1 MNRSRVLKTIKDKQF
16 KEICTHVVT
25 EMKRLNVPGVSI
37 GIWHGDQVHQAGFG
51 VTNIDHPLPVT
62 ADTLFQVGSISKTV
76 TGTMLMQLVDAGL
89 LNLDEPVRTYLPKLK
104 LADAE
109 ATANVTT
116 RHLLTHTGGWMGD
129 YFNDFGTGDN
139 ALELMV
145 KSLIRLPQT
154 SPLGTLW
161 SYNNAG
167 FNIAGRI
174 IEVLTKQTY
183 EQAAQR
189 MLIQPLGLE
198 HTFFY
203 PDDAILTRRFAAGHQ
218 QWGDEVKVANPWAIG
233 RSANPVGG
241 VISTVG
247 DLMRYAQFHSGDG
260 AGIMPKETLLAMR
273 NVQTSAGGRG
283 DMGLT
288 WFIRYHGALTSYGHG
303 GATKG
308 QKAIFR
314 FFPDAK
320 FAIAVLANSD
330 TGSIIGDSAVAL
342 ALETYLGIKTTPPIP
357 IHISNEELATYVGS
371 YEYAL
376 SRFEVRALI
385 DGQLLIKEEPK
396 GGFPRPETPA
406 GPAVPT
412 VKAVFIAPD
421 RFMVLDEPRKGEIGD
436 FVRDRN
442 GAIAYLRIGGRANP
456 RVSG

>member
-1 MNRSRVLKTIKDKQF
+1 
-16 KEICTHVVT
+16 
-25 EMKRLNVPGVSI
+25 
-37 GIWHGDQVHQAGFG
+37 
-51 VTNIDHPLPVT
+51 
-62 ADTLFQVGSISKTV
+62 
-76 TGTMLMQLVDAGL
+76 
-89 LNLDEPVRTYLPKLK
+89 
-104 LADAE
+104 
-109 ATANVTT
+109 
-116 RHLLTHTGGWMGD
+116 
-129 YFNDFGTGDN
+129 
-139 ALELMV
+139 
-145 KSLIRLPQT
+145 
-154 SPLGTLW
+154 
-161 SYNNAG
+161 
-167 FNIAGRI
+167 
-174 IEVLTKQTY
+174 
-183 EQAAQR
+183 
-189 MLIQPLGLE
+189 
-198 HTFFY
+198 
-203 PDDAILTRRFAAGHQ
+203 
-218 QWGDEVKVANPWAIG
+218 
-233 RSANPVGG
+233 
-241 VISTVG
+241 
-247 DLMRYAQFHSGDG
+247 MRYAQFHSGDG

-357 IHISNEELATYVGS
+357 IHISNEEVATYVGS